1 MKLKLLFKYCFSKK
15 YRKQLKYEK
24 ELKKLNP
31 KSNIVP
37 TSRIPLKL
45 LEFGD
50 YSYGKPI
57 IKSFGSLNERLKI
70 GNYVSIAE
78 NVTFILSGGHHINTF
93 STFPFKAKY
102 FNENESESLCKGAI
116 IVEDDTWIGYGVT
129 ILSGV
134 KIGKGAI
141 IGAGAIVTTNLEPYG
156 IYGGV
161 PAKLIKYRFSKE
173 IRERLLKIN
182 FNDIDFKKFEFD
194 KELLYKELDEEILE
208 RIENK
213 LKS

>member
-1 MKLKLLFKYCFSKK
+1 MKLKLILKYCFSKK

-31 KSNIVP
+31 KANIVP
-37 TSRIPLKL
+37 TSKVPLKL

-50 YSYGKPI
+50 YSYGKPN
-57 IKSFGSLNERLKI
+57 IKSFGALNEKLKI

-78 NVTFILSGGHHINTF
+78 NVTFILSGGHYINTF
-93 STFPFKAKY
+93 STFPFKANY
-102 FNENESESLCKGAI
+102 FNEKESESLCKGPI
-116 IVEDDTWIGYGVT
+116 IVGDDTWIGYGAI

-134 KIGKGAI
+134 KIGQGAI
-141 IGAGAIVTTNLEPYG
+141 VGAGALVNSNLEPYG

-182 FNDIDFKKFEFD
+182 FNDIDFKKFEID
-194 KELLYKELDEEILE
+194 KELLYEELDEKILE
-208 RIENK
+208 EIENK
-213 LKS
+213 SKN